1 MGARLS
7 AYKARTDDDARLAGI
22 RGRAPSE
29 SSGWAHYLA
38 LVSTVSVSAAA
49 PFSAAPFSSAGF
61 A

>member
-7 AYKARTDDDARLAGI
+7 DYKALTDDDARLAGI

-29 SSGWAHYLA
+29 SGWAHFLA

>member
-7 AYKARTDDDARLAGI
+7 DYKALTDDDARLAGI

-29 SSGWAHYLA
+29 SGWAHFLA

-49 PFSAAPFSSAGF
+49 APFSSAGF

>member
-1 MGARLS
+1 MGARFS
-7 AYKARTDDDARLAGI
+7 DYKALTDDDARLAGI

-49 PFSAAPFSSAGF
+49 PFSSAGF